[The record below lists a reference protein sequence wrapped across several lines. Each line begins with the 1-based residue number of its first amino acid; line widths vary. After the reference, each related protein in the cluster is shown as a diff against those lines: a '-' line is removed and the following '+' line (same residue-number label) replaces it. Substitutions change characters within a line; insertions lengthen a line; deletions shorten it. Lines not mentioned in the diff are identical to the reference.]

1 MKLNTICLASV
12 AIASATLSQLKA
24 QNYTFLVAECGGY
37 TVIPEGMNNE
47 GTVVGEAHMINSAYS
62 LAFIYASG
70 ACKTVGPG
78 KDGISFAGVTDNN
91 DIIGL
96 HSGGNFLLSHGTVEN
111 LPAYPGG
118 EYTGYCCLDTATGVL
133 AGNYDMDNFGE
144 QVGFLYSNG
153 NFVSLPFSNEQLYFP
168 KIAGMNSKGVVVG
181 TRDSLGFTYID
192 GKIKVFQYPGA
203 TYTTFNGISDN
214 GIVVGTYNVRK
225 TGKIGI
231 FSYDLE
237 TDTWTDLNFPPDYVT
252 VIPVGITNSGV
263 IAALYSSSGGLVI
276 ATPTN

>member
-1 MKLNTICLASV
+1 LAAALGSG
-12 AIASATLSQLKA
+12 AMSQLTA
-24 QNYTFLVAECGGY
+24 QGYKFQVAECGAY
-37 TVIPEGMNNE
+37 TVYPEAMNNE
-47 GTVVGEAHMINSAYS
+47 GTVVGAAQMINSADS

-70 ACKTVGPG
+70 ACRTVGPG
-78 KDGISFAGVTDNN
+78 KDGISFNGITDNN

-96 HSGGNFLLSHGTVEN
+96 HTGGNFLLSHGMLEN

-133 AGNYDMDNFGE
+133 AGNYDVDNFE
-144 QVGFLYSNG
+144 QQVGFLYSNG
-153 NFVSLPFSNEQLYFP
+153 NFVSLPYSNEPLYFP
-168 KIAGMNSKGVVVG
+168 KIAGMNRKGVVVG
-181 TRDSLGFTYID
+181 TVDSLNGFTYID

-214 GIVVGTYNVRK
+214 GIVVGTYDVRK
-225 TGKIGI
+225 TGKFGI

-237 TDTWTDLNFPPDYVT
+237 TGTWTDLNFPPQYVT

-276 ATPTN
+276 ATPTK